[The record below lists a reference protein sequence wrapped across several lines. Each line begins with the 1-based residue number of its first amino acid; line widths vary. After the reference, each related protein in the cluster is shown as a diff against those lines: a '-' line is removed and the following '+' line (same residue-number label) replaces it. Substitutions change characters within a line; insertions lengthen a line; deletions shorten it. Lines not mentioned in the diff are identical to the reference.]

1 LPEKQVYAEKCRFM
15 PETVLNRMVIYTKDV
30 MNITGRK
37 ERAARVLLLQIKKKY
52 RKKKG
57 ELISVE
63 EFCLYTG
70 LCEDKVMAY
79 LV

>member
-1 LPEKQVYAEKCRFM
+1 M
-15 PETVLNRMVIYTKDV
+15 PESVLNRMVIYTKDV

-37 ERAARVLLLQIKKKY
+37 ERAARLLLLQIRKKY
-52 RKKKG
+52 RKKRA
-57 ELISVE
+57 ELVSVE

-70 LCEDKVMAY
+70 LSEDKVMVY